1 MRVSRRIR
9 PSQVGCAAS
18 ASRRRLQAASLTE
31 SPDTIQTRPLPRPA
45 LVIQPDGQILTMEH
59 APGQGPARAS
69 HDEAGSVAV
78 ASARG

>member
-18 ASRRRLQAASLTE
+18 ASRRRLQAASLTVT
-31 SPDTIQTRPLPRPA
+31 PDTTHSRPLPSPSI
-45 LVIQPDGQILTMEH
+45 VIQPDGQILQAATQI
-59 APGQGPARAS
+59 GTGSARAAY
-69 HDEAGSVAV
+69 DEAEPTAV

>member
-31 SPDTIQTRPLPRPA
+31 SPDVPQARPLPRPA
-45 LVIQPDGQILTMEH
+45 LVIQPDGQILSTDH
-59 APGQGPARAS
+59 SSVQSAARAAY
-69 HDEAGSVAV
+69 DEAGSIAV
-78 ASARG
+78 ASTRG

>member
-18 ASRRRLQAASLTE
+18 ASRRRLQAASLTV
-31 SPDTIQTRPLPRPA
+31 SPDTSQPRLLPNPSI
-45 LVIQPDGQILTMEH
+45 VIQPDGQILPVADLIESTG
-59 APGQGPARAS
+59 ARPAY
-69 HDEAGSVAV
+69 DEAEPRAV

>member
-31 SPDTIQTRPLPRPA
+31 SPDTSQPRPLPRPSI
-45 LVIQPDGQILTMEH
+45 VIQPDGQILQNTSVTESGSTRS
-59 APGQGPARAS
+59 AY
-69 HDEAGSVAV
+69 EETESVAI
-78 ASARG
+78 ANARG